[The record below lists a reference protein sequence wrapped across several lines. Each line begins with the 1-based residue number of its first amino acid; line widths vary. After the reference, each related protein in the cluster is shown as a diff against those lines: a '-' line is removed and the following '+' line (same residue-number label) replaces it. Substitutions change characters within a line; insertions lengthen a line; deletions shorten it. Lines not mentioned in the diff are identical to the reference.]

1 MRVVNLSFSKEY
13 DHNENLLVDTT
24 LSIPYIWKILNS
36 TKKYICLPFVMIS
49 NDFSN

>member
-24 LSIPYIWKILNS
+24 LSIPYMWKRLNS
-36 TKKYICLPFVMIS
+36 TKQIYLFTFC
-49 NDFSN
+49 NDYK